1 MLGNSIFSNMGLGID
16 LGDDGVTLNNSLGH
30 SGPNNYQNFP
40 VLTSVTT
47 GPSGTTIVGSLS
59 SSANTTYTIQ
69 FFANAVADP
78 SGYGEGKTYLGQTSV
93 TTNGSGNASF
103 SAVVKAAPNGQSIF
117 SATAT
122 DSAGNTSEFSK
133 DLQVQAGT
141 TVAKK
146 DTTTQGNWQGVY
158 GTQGYDIV
166 SGAAS
171 LPAYATVTPA
181 GASTYTWTTT
191 SSDPRALQTPGSS
204 NRIAA
209 CWYAATSFTIDVNLT
224 DGQTHD
230 IALYLLD
237 WDNAGAASRSRSRV
251 PPPARSW
258 IRDRLQ
264 FLKRRLSP
272 VERLRKRDHHGHTAR
287 RSQRD
292 RQRAVLR
299 SVRAV
304 DSGERELS
312 SVRTLPRKATG
323 RASTALRATTS
334 SAARPA
340 FPPSPPSRPPAR
352 QTTPGR
358 PHHPT
363 LAPSRP
369 RQQQPRRRLLVCR
382 HQLHDR
388 RQSHRRSSAR
398 HRPLRARLGQ

>member
-158 GTQGYDIV
+158 GTQGYDIA
-166 SGAAS
+166 SGAVS

-181 GASTYTWTTT
+181 GATNYTWTTT
-191 SSDPRALQTPGSS
+191 TSDPRALQTPGST
-204 NRIAA
+204 IASPLA
-209 CWYAATSFTIDVNLT
+209 GMPPPASRSMSTSPTGRRTTSPSTCSTGV
-224 DGQTHD
+224 
-230 IALYLLD
+230 
-237 WDNAGAASRSRSRV
+237 AGAASRSRSPV
-251 PPPARSW
+251 PPPARSS
-258 IRDRLQ
+258 IPRPSPVSPVG
-264 FLKRRLSP
+264 LSP
-272 VERLRKRDHHGHTAR
+272 VGSLRKRDRHG
-287 RSQRD
+287 
-292 RQRAVLR
+292 
-299 SVRAV
+299 
-304 DSGERELS
+304 
-312 SVRTLPRKATG
+312 
-323 RASTALRATTS
+323 
-334 SAARPA
+334 
-340 FPPSPPSRPPAR
+340 
-352 QTTPGR
+352 
-358 PHHPT
+358 
-363 LAPSRP
+363 
-369 RQQQPRRRLLVCR
+369 
-382 HQLHDR
+382 
-388 RQSHRRSSAR
+388 
-398 HRPLRARLGQ
+398 